1 MFNSKKNK
9 TMDLVNIAKAW
20 IIAKNPN
27 EEQKAKAES
36 RIAICNDCEHAEEK
50 LGVSYCSICLCPL
63 NKKIFS
69 PKGAEECP
77 ASKWAI

>member
-1 MFNSKKNK
+1 
-9 TMDLVNIAKAW
+9 MDLVNIAKAW

-77 ASKWAI
+77 ASKWTI

>member
-1 MFNSKKNK
+1 
-9 TMDLVNIAKAW
+9 MDLVNIAKAW

-36 RIAICNDCEHAEEK
+36 RIAICNECEHAEEK

-77 ASKWAI
+77 ASKWTI

>member
-1 MFNSKKNK
+1 MFYSKKNK
-9 TMDLVNIAKAW
+9 NMDLVNIAKAW

-36 RIAICNDCEHAEEK
+36 RISICNDCEHADEK
-50 LGVSYCSICLCPL
+50 LGVNYCSICLCPL

-69 PKGAEECP
+69 PKGPEECP
-77 ASKWAI
+77 ASKWII